1 MAKESAL
8 MSVQIETR
16 EVNGVTIMACSGTI
30 TLGQATSLFRNTL
43 RELLQKGA
51 TKLLLDLSQVTYLDS
66 TGIGELVGA
75 YTSAHNA
82 NAQIKLARLPAKIYN
97 LLQITKLV
105 TVFEIFDDE
114 AEAIASFK

>member
-1 MAKESAL
+1 MP
-8 MSVQIETR
+8 VQIETR
-16 EVNGVTIMACSGTI
+16 QVDGVMIMACSGTI
-30 TLGQATSLFRNTL
+30 TLGQSTSLFRNTL
-43 RELLQKGA
+43 REILQQGSKSV
-51 TKLLLDLSQVTYLDS
+51 LLDLGQVTYLDS

-82 NAQIKLARLPAKIYN
+82 GAQIKLARLPEKIYN

-114 AEAIASFK
+114 AQAVASFR

>member
-1 MAKESAL
+1 
-8 MSVQIETR
+8 MSVQIQTR
-16 EVNGVTIMACSGTI
+16 EINDVTVMACSGTI

-43 RELLQKGA
+43 REILQNGA
-51 TKLLLDLSQVTYLDS
+51 KKVLLDLNDVSYLDS

-82 NAQIKLARLPAKIYN
+82 QAQIKLSRLPEKIYN

-114 AEAIASFK
+114 AEAIRSFE